1 MKWDFKLVMWFML
14 KKIIR
19 CFGILNRGKRLKDKI
34 KMMKIIIG
42 YFQIY
47 K

>member
-34 KMMKIIIG
+34 KMMKIWL
-42 YFQIY
+42 FLDL
-47 K
+47 

>member
-1 MKWDFKLVMWFML
+1 MKWDFKFSDVVYV
-14 KKIIR
+14 KKIYIR

-42 YFQIY
+42 
-47 K
+47 